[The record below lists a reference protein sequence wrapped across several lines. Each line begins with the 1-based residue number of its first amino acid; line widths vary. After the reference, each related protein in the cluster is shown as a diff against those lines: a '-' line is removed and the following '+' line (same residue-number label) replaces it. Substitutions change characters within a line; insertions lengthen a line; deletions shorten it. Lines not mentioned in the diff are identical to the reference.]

1 MRNSKKLVALYL
13 TLFLIGCSDTSS
25 NKSYPTEV
33 NGQSS
38 EPVLP
43 ESTMAYDEV
52 SSSEELEYNKSISG
66 DKNADLSAEGQ
77 QAATDII
84 PLQQKLI
91 KTGDLSFE
99 TKDIKVTRQNLNGLI
114 KATQSYVSNESEDNY
129 EGRTTNNLTIRI
141 PSANFDDFINKLSVG
156 VELFDYKNIYV
167 TDVTDQYTD
176 TEARIKTKKAIEQK
190 YIALLERANS
200 IDEILEIEKEI
211 GYLRTEIESTEAL
224 LKSMTSQIA
233 YSTLTVTFYEI
244 DHTHP
249 QADTP
254 TVSNKFVDALA
265 SGWEKI
271 LNFLVGLVENW
282 PGVIIFLI
290 ILIVV
295 KRNWR
300 KWLGKLKS
308 KFKGTV

>member
-1 MRNSKKLVALYL
+1 MKNAKKLIAFYI
-13 TLFLIGCSDTSS
+13 TLLLIGCSDTSS
-25 NKSYPTEV
+25 DKSFPSEV

-43 ESTMAYDEV
+43 ETTMAYDAV
-52 SSSEELEYNKSISG
+52 SSSEEIEYNKSITG
-66 DKNADLSAEGQ
+66 DKNADIPAGGQ
-77 QAATDII
+77 QGTTDII

-99 TKDIKVTRQNLNGLI
+99 TNDIKVTRQNLNGLI

-249 QADTP
+249 QAEVP
-254 TVSNKFVDALA
+254 TMSNKFVDALGV
-265 SGWEKI
+265 GWEKI

-282 PGVIIFLI
+282 PGLIIFLI
-290 ILIVV
+290 IFIIV
-295 KRNWR
+295 KRNWK
-300 KWLGKLKS
+300 KWLGKS
-308 KFKGTV
+308 KFKTT